1 MVTASLQNHGEMT
14 AMAAS
19 RLHYPPEEFTVR
31 LRQRIPMNVCFTF
44 TSEQLDAL
52 RRVFGDRFDGRHTVD
67 MRGRLYLPWSRY
79 YVVLQA
85 GRDRR
90 TDVRRI
96 GASQLGRIAIDSVL
110 CGLSVTGL
118 AAGAIWLAMT
128 LL

>member
-1 MVTASLQNHGEMT
+1 
-14 AMAAS
+14 
-19 RLHYPPEEFTVR
+19 
-31 LRQRIPMNVCFTF
+31 
-44 TSEQLDAL
+44 
-52 RRVFGDRFDGRHTVD
+52 

-79 YVVLQA
+79 YIVLQA

-96 GASQLGRIAIDSVL
+96 GASQPGRTAIDSIL
-110 CGLSVTGL
+110 CGLSITGL